1 MNGRRIHLAWIVIL
15 ASFFVCIG
23 LLVAFPIGVRSLIQE
38 STRSLDITVQANQG
52 TVGVRQTDGEPI
64 AIFAGAP
71 PLGLNPSGSILTN
84 ATDTAL
90 LMAQLPDDEQTV
102 ARMQIYGNTNVTLQ
116 RASTPRFNAST
127 SEHRI
132 ALSLDNGRVQ
142 LTVPQQD
149 DRPVFVEMITPQGK
163 IDVREAGQYSVTTNN
178 VETQLAVL
186 QGQAVAEQGEESLS
200 LETDQR
206 AVMPSSGPPRG
217 PLDTERNLVSN
228 GDFSRSLDDW
238 VLLSPNVE
246 IEGQSSVDV
255 GFNNEVDELG
265 VGFRRVGIGHA
276 DAGLRQILNE
286 DVTDFE
292 SLQLLV
298 SMEVSEQSL
307 GVCGERGSECPLIV
321 RIEYVDV
328 NGVDQTWQ
336 QGFYTT
342 GDISPVTPDVC
353 VACAPPLN
361 EHQRVPFG
369 QLVFYESEN
378 LIERLGQLDI
388 VPRRVKSIT
397 LIASGHTF
405 DTQIVDVALLARE

>member
-1 MNGRRIHLAWIVIL
+1 MNGRRIHLAWIVII

-23 LLVAFPIGVRSLIQE
+23 LIVAIPIGIGSLIQE
-38 STRSLDITVQANQG
+38 STRSLDVTVQANQG
-52 TVGVRQTDGEPI
+52 TVGVRQTGGEPV
-64 AIFAGAP
+64 AIFAGNP
-71 PLGLNPSGSILTN
+71 PLNLNPSGSILTN

-90 LMAQLPDDEQTV
+90 LIAQLPGGEQTV
-102 ARMQIYGNTNVTLQ
+102 ARLQIYGNTNVSLQ
-116 RASTPRFNAST
+116 QATTPRFTAS
-127 SEHRI
+127 SAEHRLAFSI
-132 ALSLDNGRVQ
+132 DNGRIQ
-142 LTVPQQD
+142 LTVPEQEE
-149 DRPVFVEMITPQGK
+149 RPVFVEMITPQGR
-163 IDVREAGQYSVTTNN
+163 IDVREAGQYSVIANN

-186 QGQAVAEQGEESLS
+186 QGQAVVEQGDQSLS
-200 LETDQR
+200 LQTDQR
-206 AVMPSSGPPRG
+206 VVMPSSGAPRG

-228 GDFSRSLDDW
+228 GDFSHSLDEW
-238 VLLSPNVE
+238 VLLAPNVE
-246 IEGQSSVDV
+246 IEGQSSVEV
-255 GFNNEVDELG
+255 GVNNEIDEPG
-265 VGFRRVGIGHA
+265 VRFRRVGLGHA
-276 DAGLRQILNE
+276 DAGLRQIINE
-286 DVTDFE
+286 DVTDFK

-321 RIEYVDV
+321 RIEYVDI

-342 GDISPVTPDVC
+342 GEISPSTPDVC

-388 VPRRVKSIT
+388 VPRRVKSIMLT
-397 LIASGHTF
+397 ASGHTF

>member
-1 MNGRRIHLAWIVIL
+1 MNGRRIHLAWIVII

-23 LLVAFPIGVRSLIQE
+23 LIVAIPIGIGSLVQE
-38 STRSLDITVQANQG
+38 STRSLDVTVQANQG
-52 TVGVRQTDGEPI
+52 TVGVRQTGGEPV
-64 AIFAGAP
+64 AIFAGNL
-71 PLGLNPSGSILTN
+71 PLNLNSSSSILTN

-90 LMAQLPDDEQTV
+90 LLAQLPDDEQTV
-102 ARMQIYGNTNVTLQ
+102 ARMQIYGNTNVSLQ
-116 RASTPRFNAST
+116 QATTPRFNAS
-127 SEHRI
+127 SAEHRI
-132 ALSLDNGRVQ
+132 ALSIDNGRIQ
-142 LTVPQQD
+142 LTIPQQEE
-149 DRPVFVEMITPQGK
+149 RPVIVEMITPQGR
-163 IDVREAGQYSVTTNN
+163 IDVREAGQYSVIANN

-186 QGQAVAEQGEESLS
+186 QGQAVAEQGEFSLS

-206 AVMPSSGPPRG
+206 VVMPSNGAPRG
-217 PLDTERNLVSN
+217 PLDTERNLISN
-228 GDFSRSLDDW
+228 GDFSNSFDEW

-246 IEGQSSVDV
+246 IEGQPSVEV
-255 GFNNEVDELG
+255 GVNNEVDEPG
-265 VGFRRVGIGHA
+265 IRFRRIGVGHA
-276 DAGLRQILNE
+276 DAGLRQIVNE

-321 RIEYVDV
+321 RIEYVDI

-336 QGFYTT
+336 QGFFTT
-342 GDISPVTPDVC
+342 GEISPSTPDVC

-388 VPRRVKSIT
+388 VPRRVKSIM
-397 LIASGHTF
+397 LIASGHSF
-405 DTQIVDVALLARE
+405 DTKIVDVALLARE